1 MLCLVLKQIVC
12 RFHRGLAEMVVLPG
26 AVPIAIVVVV
36 VVMVLMVMMVV
47 VVMMR

>member
-12 RFHRGLAEMVVLPG
+12 RFHRGLAEMVVLSG

-36 VVMVLMVMMVV
+36 MVLVVMMVV

>member
-36 VVMVLMVMMVV
+36 VMVLVVMMVV